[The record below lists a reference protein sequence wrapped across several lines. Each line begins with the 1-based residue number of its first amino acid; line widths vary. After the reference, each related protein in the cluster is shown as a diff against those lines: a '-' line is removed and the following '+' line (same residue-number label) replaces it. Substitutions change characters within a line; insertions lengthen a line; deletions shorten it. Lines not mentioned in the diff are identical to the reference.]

1 MTAQATLEIRKEE
14 LLRRVETLP
23 KELSEIDI
31 SFSVYLWEINWVM
44 ALPQDQRDA
53 AAPLIAPW
61 RQKVE
66 ELQQQRGQIL
76 SDSLRSRGG
85 PVKVGEAIQCR
96 LTLQLRTP
104 ARIGDVSVRIPFVGQ
119 QAGG

>member
-1 MTAQATLEIRKEE
+1 LVSFWCGDFVVLLHTNSILGWPYCSDPKLNLESRRREE
-14 LLRRVETLP
+14 EFHDCT
-23 KELSEIDI
+23 
-31 SFSVYLWEINWVM
+31 
-44 ALPQDQRDA
+44 
-53 AAPLIAPW
+53 
-61 RQKVE
+61 E